1 MFLELLS
8 NAFLDSSFLYLYLGI
23 VLVTFSMIYVS
34 NLYTKHFMNQHYIFG
49 DHHQHTKINVIYIEK
64 PLKTNESFVVWII
77 ITVRRIDEKDDKQDK
92 LPTYYKSKF
101 KIRGAKLWMET
112 AYSPSLKNIAF

>member
-34 NLYTKHFMNQHYIFG
+34 HLYTRHFMNQHYIFG
-49 DHHQHTKINVIYIEK
+49 DHHQHTKINVIHIEK
-64 PLKTNESFVVWII
+64 PLKTNESFVDWFI
-77 ITVRRIDEKDDKQDK
+77 ITFRRIDEKDDKEDN
-92 LPTYYKSKF
+92 LSSYFKSKF
-101 KIRGAKLWMET
+101 KIRGGKLWMET